1 MSIAMTAYTFDAKL
15 DSFETDVINASKET
29 PVLVD
34 FWAAWC
40 GPCKQLG
47 PVLEK
52 LAAEFNGGFL
62 LAKVDVDAEQQL
74 AGYFQIKSIPT
85 VMLLKDGKIVDGFP
99 GALTESQLREF
110 LTHHQIIAKA
120 VLEEPAAELETHIDP
135 HQEVIRLRHAV
146 TEAPQDDNLK
156 LELAL
161 ALANTGAGKEALA
174 LFDALPANLAL
185 DERVRKARA
194 RLDLAERV
202 IDSPAIAV
210 LQAAI
215 AANPNDAEALKLLG
229 LRCIA
234 GGDAEAG
241 LQHLLSLF
249 RDHRQFQEGIA
260 RTLLIEAFDMLDD
273 EDLVRSY
280 RRKMASLLN

>member
-1 MSIAMTAYTFDAKL
+1 MSIAMTAFTFDAKL
-15 DSFETDVINASKET
+15 DSFETDVINASKDT

-34 FWAAWC
+34 FWAEWC

-99 GALTESQLREF
+99 GALTETQLREF
-110 LTHHQIIAKA
+110 LAHHQIVAKA

-146 TEAPQDDNLK
+146 AEAPQDDNLK

-161 ALANTGAGKEALA
+161 ALSNTGAGKEALA

-202 IDSPAIAV
+202 INAPAIAV

-241 LQHLLSLF
+241 LQHLLRLF

>member
-110 LTHHQIIAKA
+110 LAHHQITAKSA
-120 VLEEPAAELETHIDP
+120 PEEPAAEHETHIDP

-146 TEAPQDDNLK
+146 AEAPQDDNLK

-202 IDSPAIAV
+202 IDAPAVAV

-241 LQHLLSLF
+241 LQHLLCLF
-249 RDHRQFQEGIA
+249 SDHRQFQEGIA

-273 EDLVRSY
+273 EDLVRRY